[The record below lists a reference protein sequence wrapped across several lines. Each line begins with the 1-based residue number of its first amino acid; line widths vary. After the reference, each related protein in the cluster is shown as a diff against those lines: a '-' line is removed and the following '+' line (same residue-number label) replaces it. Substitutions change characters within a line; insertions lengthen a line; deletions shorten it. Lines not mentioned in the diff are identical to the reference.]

1 MLGCNFDWKASTMRE
16 KATVNGQLIKAK
28 GRRWRKEREIK
39 KGGKERGKKSR
50 ACGNEMARPR
60 RARSSSG

>member
-1 MLGCNFDWKASTMRE
+1 MRE

-28 GRRWRKEREIK
+28 GRRWRKGREIK